1 MNTYKKFYFISM
13 QVISLVCSL
22 VFAVAEIY
30 ILFAYLF
37 PCLTLIKEYPDVMM
51 DMSVFILLLALFV
64 IAFGIIIGF
73 SSINEKVSLLYSE
86 YFVRGIL

>member
-51 DMSVFILLLALFV
+51 DMSVFILLLDTFQV
-64 IAFGIIIGF
+64 SHIPVTYFYFIILNF
-73 SSINEKVSLLYSE
+73 NVKS
-86 YFVRGIL
+86 